1 MRSRRFVTRPA
12 ALLSALLFVPAA
24 AHAQGAITGVVKDVS
39 GGVLPGVMVEA
50 ASPVLIEKARVVA
63 TDATG
68 QYRVVDLRPGTY
80 AVTFSLPGFRTVKRD
95 GIELTGTFVATVSA
109 DLAVGALD
117 ETITVSGQ
125 SPVIDT
131 TATRIQTNFDATQ
144 LASLRSEE
152 RRVGKEC
159 RSRWSPY
166 H

>member
-50 ASPVLIEKARVVA
+50 ASPVLIEKTRVVA

-80 AVTFSLPGFRTVKRD
+80 AVTF
-95 GIELTGTFVATVSA
+95 
-109 DLAVGALD
+109 
-117 ETITVSGQ
+117 
-125 SPVIDT
+125 
-131 TATRIQTNFDATQ
+131 
-144 LASLRSEE
+144 
-152 RRVGKEC
+152 
-159 RSRWSPY
+159 
-166 H
+166 